1 MCKYSFLV
9 VIFLSGMLFGQT
21 LYVSPSGSDSNAGTI
36 DAPLATPQA
45 AMAKLSSDGSGAMI
59 WVRGGIYK
67 LSTQLKTSKNGVAG
81 NLNKMWAYPGEKPIF
96 DFTGLN
102 DRGVYFSKSY
112 WHMKGIEECNAGSNG
127 ICISS
132 CGNNILEGCVAHD
145 NGLEGIKLTG
155 SSSSL
160 AHDNLILNCDSYRN
174 YDAANNGENADGF
187 ASKTG
192 TGTGNV
198 FRGCRSWYN
207 SDDGWDFYSNSTGGL
222 TLDSCWSFWNGT
234 NLWGDASWAGDGDGY
249 KLGGAGTTA
258 EHYLTNCIAFDNV
271 LSGFA
276 QNHSTAG
283 QTMINCTSLRNSQN
297 TFSFYEAAT
306 AGTLLHHVLKNCISY
321 GGKGVTLYS
330 STEQVTNSWQTLT
343 LTDADFQSIDT
354 TGVTGPRDANYNLP
368 KLAFLHLSATSQAID
383 KGTNLGLAYYGAA
396 PDMGAYEYYPT
407 TDVKDN
413 INNSKGFT
421 LGQNYPNPFNPS
433 TVIRYQVPSNS
444 AVELRVY
451 DVLGKEVATLV
462 NGIQSA
468 GTYAS
473 TFNSANLPSGL
484 YIYILKA
491 GSNIQ
496 SRKMLLLK

>member
-1 MCKYSFLV
+1 MYKYALFLMV
-9 VIFLSGMLFGQT
+9 FFSGIMFGQT
-21 LYVSPSGSDSNAGTI
+21 LYVSTTGSDSNAGTI

-59 WVRGGIYK
+59 WVRGGTYK
-67 LSTQLKTSKNGVAG
+67 TSTQLKTSKNGVSG
-81 NLNKMWAYPGEKPIF
+81 NLNKMWAYPGEKPVF

-102 DRGVYFSKSY
+102 DRGIYLSKNY
-112 WHMKGIEECNAGSNG
+112 WHFKGIEECNAGSNG

-132 CGNNILEGCVAHD
+132 SGYNIIEGCVAHD

-155 SSSSL
+155 TN

-174 YDAANNGENADGF
+174 YDAVNHGEDADGF
-187 ASKTG
+187 AAKTG

-198 FRGCRSWYN
+198 FRGCRAWNN

-222 TLDSCWSFWNGT
+222 TLDSCWSFRNGI
-234 NLWGDASWAGDGDGY
+234 NIWGDGSWAGDGDGF

-258 EHYLTNCIAFDNV
+258 EHYLTNCLSFDNS

-276 QNHSTAG
+276 QNHSIAG
-283 QTMINCTSLRNSQN
+283 QTMINCTAYRNNQN

-306 AGTLLHHVLKNCISY
+306 GGTLLHHVLKNCISY
-321 GGKGVTLYS
+321 GGNGVSLYS
-330 STEQVTNSWQTLT
+330 TTVQVTNSWQQAFSLS
-343 LTDADFQSIDT
+343 DADFSGVDT
-354 TGVTGPRDANYNLP
+354 AGVTGPRNADYSLP
-368 KLAFLHLSATSQAID
+368 KLAFMHLSSTSKAID
-383 KGTNLGLAYYGAA
+383 KGTDVGLPYYGAA
-396 PDMGAYEYYPT
+396 PDLGAYEYYPT

-413 INNSKGFT
+413 LQHSKGFV

-433 TVIRYQVPSNS
+433 TVIRYQVPSNGS
-444 AVELRVY
+444 VELKVY

-468 GTYAS
+468 GVYTCQ
-473 TFNSANLPSGL
+473 FSAVNLPSGL
-484 YIYILKA
+484 YIYTLKA

-496 SRKMLLLK
+496 TKKMLLLK